1 MRRNAAKESEQNAG
15 KCTRMRNGARRR
27 NASADSDGN
36 SNSDGGGCAIAAKL
50 QSTLAAEFA
59 VDVFV
64 DCLCPNRQRQLG
76 LSVALQSFVESVAFC
91 GFRSLTS
98 RSCARAPKALTYSS
112 CVCVCV
118 CVMFAVIIIV
128 ICELYKLCAISK

>member
-27 NASADSDGN
+27 NASADS
-36 SNSDGGGCAIAAKL
+36 NSDGGCAIAAKL

-76 LSVALQSFVESVAFC
+76 LSVALQSFVELVAFC
-91 GFRSLTS
+91 GFHSLTS

-112 CVCVCV
+112 CVFVCV